1 MQLEANSE
9 PIRESQSQD
18 AAVNDAHLLDLLII
32 LSKRR
37 KFIFLFTL
45 CVAILAAISV
55 LLVPNKYTAVTVIL
69 PPNETSSIVSA
80 LTSQLSG
87 SGDLAAIAGAGLG
100 IKNTADLFV
109 SLFRSRTIE
118 DAMVQRFALM
128 AKYRVK
134 RISDARQTFEE
145 NSSVVSSAKDGLLRI
160 AVTDRDPNLAAEM
173 ANAYVDE
180 FRKLSANLA
189 ITEASRRRAFFQQQL
204 LEANEK
210 LAAAEDAMKRSQQ
223 STGVLQLDSQA
234 RSLIESAAAIR
245 GQIAA
250 KEVQLQG
257 MRSYATD
264 ENPQMVTAEQQLVA
278 LKGQLAKLSGTNTNA
293 GSDIFVPKGNI
304 PEAGIEYLRK
314 VRDLK
319 YSETVVSLLGKEFEM
334 AKLDEARQGAVIQ
347 ITDLAIPPDKKS
359 SPHRTFAVA
368 LAMLI
373 AFIVAILWTFASE
386 RWAIALRNP
395 VVQGKIQTL
404 RTLHSKKL

>member
-145 NSSVVSSAKDGLLRI
+145 NSSVVSSA
-160 AVTDRDPNLAAEM
+160 AM
-173 ANAYVDE
+173 
-180 FRKLSANLA
+180 
-189 ITEASRRRAFFQQQL
+189 SRRVC
-204 LEANEK
+204 ANGSAHACSVSADQSKGSGSGSEQ
-210 LAAAEDAMKRSQQ
+210 KR
-223 STGVLQLDSQA
+223 
-234 RSLIESAAAIR
+234 R
-245 GQIAA
+245 
-250 KEVQLQG
+250 
-257 MRSYATD
+257 
-264 ENPQMVTAEQQLVA
+264 
-278 LKGQLAKLSGTNTNA
+278 
-293 GSDIFVPKGNI
+293 
-304 PEAGIEYLRK
+304 
-314 VRDLK
+314 
-319 YSETVVSLLGKEFEM
+319 
-334 AKLDEARQGAVIQ
+334 
-347 ITDLAIPPDKKS
+347 
-359 SPHRTFAVA
+359 
-368 LAMLI
+368 
-373 AFIVAILWTFASE
+373 
-386 RWAIALRNP
+386 
-395 VVQGKIQTL
+395 
-404 RTLHSKKL
+404 